1 MSEVQF
7 IGLALL
13 VSVGGMML
21 FALSIEAHWR
31 QLFGQRPRSLA
42 LRICLRVAGAAML
55 AGSFMLCAAANP
67 VTMAMLVWPML
78 LAVAAALVAAG
89 LTFHARGNRAKKVIV
104 K

>member
-21 FALSIEAHWR
+21 FAFSIEAHWR
-31 QLFGQRPRSLA
+31 QVFGERPRPFA
-42 LRICLRVAGAAML
+42 LRIGLRLAGAAML
-55 AGSFMLCAAANP
+55 AGSLMLCAAANP

-78 LAVAAALVAAG
+78 LTVAAALVAAG
-89 LTFHARGNRAKKVIV
+89 LTLHARTTRANKVIV